1 MYWDIKH
8 PRTSVRMRRRS
19 VGVSGA
25 SVAIE
30 GSREMNS
37 GMNPYLT
44 RSIDRVKQVYH
55 YNVLNAGSP
64 AGSTC
69 SSILGRGRRF
79 GVKKGIKS
87 EDGVSSL
94 EPSSAVNPM
103 DCDKNVWI
111 SVSSTQG
118 LTHPFSYPPLDNS
131 IQADKGTAQY
141 EQHVRRVNL
150 VHVRFR

>member
-1 MYWDIKH
+1 VYWDIKH

-44 RSIDRVKQVYH
+44 RSYSQGQASVSLYVR
-55 YNVLNAGSP
+55 NAGSP

-79 GVKKGIKS
+79 GVKNGIKS

-103 DCDKNVWI
+103 DCNRYVWI

-118 LTHPFSYPPLDNS
+118 STHPFGYSPLDNG
-131 IQADKGTAQY
+131 IQANKGTAQY